1 MFDAFIERNARIA
14 RSNQVLIA
22 LRLLFA
28 TVSLAVLL
36 MSERDILATPQ
47 GETPFYFRPPGFLTI
62 IVLVLTIA
70 YLILVRAV
78 KNKPNVAAR
87 LAALQ
92 IFVDILLI
100 TGLVWKTGGVDSQFV
115 VLYLISICSAG
126 FVLKWNASIIAAI
139 ASAILFSGVAI
150 SYSVGIVPEEIRADA
165 EKFESIRSSLTGL
178 AFLRFLLLPIMAFIS
193 AG

>member
-62 IVLVLTIA
+62 IVLVLTIHA
-70 YLILVRAV
+70 PPTTGMLLSIIIYVISLLCIVKSMQTQELSLRPWFANLNRPPTGALLIAPVCLFGFLLCPYLDLTFHRARQATAPRAGAIAFALGFAGPFLLMIV
-78 KNKPNVAAR
+78 FTLWYAR
-87 LAALQ
+87 LLAPLAAGQ
-92 IFVDILLI
+92 
-100 TGLVWKTGGVDSQFV
+100 
-115 VLYLISICSAG
+115 
-126 FVLKWNASIIAAI
+126 
-139 ASAILFSGVAI
+139 
-150 SYSVGIVPEEIRADA
+150 
-165 EKFESIRSSLTGL
+165 
-178 AFLRFLLLPIMAFIS
+178 
-193 AG
+193 